1 MKNDNEILLLCD
13 CSSAEHQ
20 LVVRWDN
27 DDNEVYA
34 SVHLVTWRSFW
45 KRLWHGLKYAFGYKC
60 RYGSFDEVILRKEDA
75 DNLQKV
81 VDHLQKK

>member
-1 MKNDNEILLLCD
+1 MKSDNEILLLCD

-20 LVVRWDN
+20 LIVRWNN

-45 KRLWHGLKYAFGYKC
+45 KRLWYGLKYAFGYKC
-60 RYGSFDEVILRKEDA
+60 RYGSFDEVILRKEDVS
-75 DNLQKV
+75 NLQKV
-81 VDHLQKK
+81 VDYLQKK